1 MGPRLSKYLNPAYLS
16 DPRVLAAISINLMPV
31 AGIVLFGWSAFV
43 LMMLYWMENVVIGIV
58 TLGKMLVGSTL
69 RDHRS
74 LIAVIPIGA
83 FFVFHYGL
91 FCFVHG
97 IFVWA
102 IFGDPNSGPSN
113 PFEVP
118 AAIAAAIDAAPE
130 IFWGIVY
137 LFVVYS
143 VLFLAWIVMGEW
155 RKSTALVEMAKPYGR
170 IVILHVTIIA
180 AGLPVLALGEPMA
193 GVLILALIKTGFEL
207 FLATRHH
214 FPTFD
219 EDEAQAAQERLAH
232 LFSDRRR

>member
-1 MGPRLSKYLNPAYLS
+1 VGPRLRKYLNPAFLS

-43 LMMLYWMENVVIGIV
+43 LMMLYWLENIVIGIV
-58 TLGKMLVGSTL
+58 TLGKILVGSTL

-74 LIAVIPIGA
+74 LFATIPIGA

-102 IFGDPNSGPSN
+102 IFGDANAAPGS
-113 PFEVP
+113 PFEMP
-118 AAIAAAIDAAPE
+118 GAIMAEIEASPE

-137 LFVVYS
+137 LCAVY
-143 VLFLAWIVMGEW
+143 VIVFLGWMISGAWRQTNAI
-155 RKSTALVEMAKPYGR
+155 VEMGKPYVR
-170 IVILHVTIIA
+170 IVVLHVTIIA
-180 AGLPVLALGEPMA
+180 AGMPVIILGEPMV

-207 FLATRHH
+207 YLATRHH
-214 FPTFD
+214 FPAFD
-219 EDEAQAAQERLAH
+219 EDDAQAAQQKLETLWNESKR
-232 LFSDRRR
+232 